1 MPPSVAPAN
10 GTSTMHDLFAL
21 SDEQILE
28 IEPET
33 QDVQARAPVDA
44 VDRALSTQ
52 GDFPE
57 EIAVPASSRD
67 RNGHSEAAQHQTQST
82 VQRPQGATGLGPSE
96 PPTWLAERMD
106 DPQTG
111 TEAREL
117 WNGVERS
124 RQEAAAFREVF
135 GKP

>member
-1 MPPSVAPAN
+1 
-10 GTSTMHDLFAL
+10 MHDLFAL

-67 RNGHSEAAQHQTQST
+67 RNGNSEAAQHQTQST
-82 VQRPQGATGLGPSE
+82 VQRPQGATGLGP
-96 PPTWLAERMD
+96 PAIM
-106 DPQTG
+106 
-111 TEAREL
+111 
-117 WNGVERS
+117 
-124 RQEAAAFREVF
+124 
-135 GKP
+135 